1 VGVAIALVVLGIG
14 FIAAGWRLSTTS
26 WKRSDPVG
34 FELGI
39 APPPGQTSGVPGW
52 MSFMVLIGLGMLLL
66 GLFGIL
72 GLWLRWF

>member
-1 VGVAIALVVLGIG
+1 VGVAIGLVVLGVA
-14 FIAAGWRLSTTS
+14 FIAAGWRLSTAR

-39 APPPGQTSGVPGW
+39 APMPGPTSGVPGW
-52 MSFMVLIGLGMLLL
+52 MSFLVVIGWGMLVL